1 MDVELD
7 DIPVHS
13 LVPEALRD
21 VASVDEFM
29 ARLPD
34 FDGELAEQLSAADAA
49 GECLRFVGARIPLP
63 DAAKLCASHACA
75 CGELGLLLGVRP
87 GLYAEYVAWRSAGRM
102 RHCRNPLC
110 TCKVCAC

>member
-34 FDGELAEQLSAADAA
+34 FDGELAEQLATADAA
-49 GECLRFVGARIPLP
+49 GECLRFVGACILP
-63 DAAKLCASHACA
+63 PGAAKLCASRARA
-75 CGELGLLLGVRP
+75 CGELWLLIGVRP
-87 GLYAEYVAWRSAGRM
+87 GLY
-102 RHCRNPLC
+102 
-110 TCKVCAC
+110 

>member
-13 LVPEALRD
+13 LVPEALRG

-34 FDGELAEQLSAADAA
+34 FDGELAEQLAAADAA
-49 GECLRFVGARIPLP
+49 GECLRFVGARTLP
-63 DAAKLCASHACA
+63 PGAAQLLWRAAVADWGQAWVVRMKMR
-75 CGELGLLLGVRP
+75 LGGVLLGP
-87 GLYAEYVAWRSAGRM
+87 TL
-102 RHCRNPLC
+102 L
-110 TCKVCAC
+110 